1 MQAVKIIVV
10 VAVFLVLAR
19 FAKIYARKLCAV
31 VCFIYFWI
39 ENDPPSFFGT
49 FPKIHRFL
57 WDHPSLL
64 FILTNIEILLLCADL
79 FYRHLSMKILKYFTL
94 HDFSSSKITRDQLLF
109 IFIAHISNF

>member
-39 ENDPPSFFGT
+39 ENDPLPPLLRNFSENSSVFVGPSVPF
-49 FPKIHRFL
+49 IHI
-57 WDHPSLL
+57 D
-64 FILTNIEILLLCADL
+64 
-79 FYRHLSMKILKYFTL
+79 
-94 HDFSSSKITRDQLLF
+94 
-109 IFIAHISNF
+109 